1 MSTPTDGE
9 LSALVNGPG
18 PFEGKPALVRLWLKP
33 VESVYPTLKGTVDK
47 PIGQFTMPELIA
59 WGLTLA
65 YLATSVALAETLAFN
80 LARVALR
87 GR

>member
-9 LSALVNGPG
+9 LSAIVDGPD
-18 PFEGKPALVRLWLKP
+18 PFAGMPALARLWLKP
-33 VESVYPTLKGTVDK
+33 VESVYPTLKGTQDK

-65 YLATSVALAETLAFN
+65 YLATSMALAETLALN
-80 LARVALR
+80 VLRVAVR